1 MKLDLKYEEIM
12 YKNVLIPV
20 MGKYTEE
27 IIESALDLIDGREV
41 ELIALYVAEDSVP
54 FLTPRHIKQEILTEL
69 KNRGEVFLNQ
79 FEKALDLETNNYITL
94 KKEIVEG
101 DPANLIVETAEKNNT
116 DVIIMGTGKSI
127 VDKHLLGSVSEKVV
141 HLAPCTIHL
150 VRTIE
155 KIE

>member
-1 MKLDLKYEEIM
+1 M
-12 YKNVLIPV
+12 YRNVLVPI

-27 IIESALDLIDGREV
+27 LIESTLDLIDGREV
-41 ELIALYVAEDSVP
+41 ELIALYVADDSVP
-54 FLTPRHIKQEILTEL
+54 FLTPRHIKKEILVEL
-69 KNRGEVFLNQ
+69 KSRGETFLNQ
-79 FEKALDLETNNYITL
+79 FEKMLDLEKNNNITL
-94 KKEIVEG
+94 KKELLEG
-101 DPANLIVETAEKNNT
+101 DPADLIVQTAEKNCS

-127 VDKHLLGSVSEKVV
+127 IDKHLLGSVSEKVV

>member
-1 MKLDLKYEEIM
+1 M
-12 YKNVLIPV
+12 YKNVLVPV

-27 IIESALDLIDGREV
+27 IVESALDLIDGREV
-41 ELIALYVAEDSVP
+41 ELIALYVAEDSVS

-69 KNRGEVFLNQ
+69 RNRGETYLNQ
-79 FEKALDLETNNYITL
+79 FEKVLDLENNKNISL
-94 KKEIVEG
+94 KKEIMEG
-101 DPANLIVETAEKNNT
+101 DPANLIVETAEKNST

-155 KIE
+155 KIN

>member
-1 MKLDLKYEEIM
+1 M